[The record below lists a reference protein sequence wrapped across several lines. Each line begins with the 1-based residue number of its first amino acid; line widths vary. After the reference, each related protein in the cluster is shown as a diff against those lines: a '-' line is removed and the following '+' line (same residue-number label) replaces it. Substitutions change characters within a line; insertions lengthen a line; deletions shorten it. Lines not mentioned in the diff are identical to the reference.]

1 MSVSS
6 LIKKQHFEHF
16 HLMMN
21 GAAPLAESDVNR
33 MFDKFGLDPDRL
45 KFRQGECLRE
55 ILDLR
60 KEKKKKKKKKKKT
73 NKRRKKTEMRV
84 YGSNFGIA
92 FRNACEF

>member
-1 MSVSS
+1 
-6 LIKKQHFEHF
+6 
-16 HLMMN
+16 MMN

-33 MFDKFGLDPDRL
+33 MYDKFGLDPDRL

-60 KEKKKKKKKKKKT
+60 KEKKKKT